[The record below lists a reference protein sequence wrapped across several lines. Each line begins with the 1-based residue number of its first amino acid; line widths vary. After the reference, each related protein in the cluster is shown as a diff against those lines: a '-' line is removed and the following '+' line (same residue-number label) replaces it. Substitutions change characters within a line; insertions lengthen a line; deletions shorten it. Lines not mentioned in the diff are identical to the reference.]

1 MVEDIVEHGV
11 RGKRWTPGDLGI
23 NVKVLS
29 AVAIAAVV
37 ALLVGALG
45 LVGLSRANTA
55 ADELYEHG
63 FTGLQHVSDM
73 RSATIQMRT
82 DVASQAIAQTDD
94 LMNTYEEAVAGDEQA
109 VRDAAARLGELPLV
123 ASQRTA
129 LQDFLSN
136 LDAYAKVRDERLLPL
151 GRQNDYVA
159 WMDVRAT
166 EAQPIIDA
174 MMADLATVVEEQNS
188 VGAAAAAA
196 ATSAFETNR
205 TLVVV
210 ALVVG
215 LVLALGVAVVVA
227 RSIVRALRRVGD
239 VCAALQRADLTVR
252 ADLTSRDEVGR
263 MGAALDSAVDNLRA
277 VLSAVDSSA
286 VSLAGAVEEFS
297 ATTGQITASAQQTS
311 HQAGTVSVAADQ
323 ISRNIQTVAAGSE
336 QMGASIREIAQSA
349 SQAAK
354 VATQA
359 VDSAHEA
366 NTTVTRLG
374 DSSREIGNVVKVITS
389 IAEQTNLLALNATIE
404 AARAGEAGKGF
415 AVVAGEVKELAQET
429 AKATE
434 DIARRV
440 DAIQGDTES
449 AVRAIGEVS
458 DVIFTING
466 FQETIAAAVEEQ
478 TATTNE
484 MNRNVAQA
492 ASGSGEI
499 AQNIAEV
506 AGAADVTSGAVDQ
519 AESAVQE
526 LARMSSDLRDVVGRF
541 TV

>member
-1 MVEDIVEHGV
+1 MDAGAV
-11 RGKRWTPGDLGI
+11 RRWSPADLGV
-23 NVKVLS
+23 NVKVLGT
-29 AVAIAAVV
+29 VGIAAAV
-37 ALLVGALG
+37 ALLVGVLG
-45 LVGLSRANTA
+45 LVGLARSNHA
-55 ADELYEHG
+55 ADELFEVG
-63 FTGLQHVSDM
+63 FTGLQHVADM
-73 RSATIQMRT
+73 RTATIQMRT
-82 DVASQAIAQTDD
+82 DVASQAISQDDDQMTTYETAVTDD
-94 LMNTYEEAVAGDEQA
+94 EKT
-109 VRDAAARLGELPLV
+109 VRDSAAALAALPLTG
-123 ASQRTA
+123 AQRTA
-129 LQDFLSN
+129 LDDFLTQ
-136 LDAYAKVRDERLLPL
+136 LDAYAKVRDEKLLVL
-151 GRQNDYVA
+151 GRKNDYVT
-159 WMDVRAT
+159 WMDVRSS
-166 EAQPIIDA
+166 EAQPLVDA
-174 MMADLATVVEEQNS
+174 MMADLGTIVSEQDAR
-188 VGAAAAAA
+188 GADAAAAAR
-196 ATSAFETNR
+196 TAFETNR
-205 TLVVV
+205 TAVIV
-210 ALVVG
+210 ALVLG
-215 LVLALGVAVVVA
+215 LVLAAGLGVVVS

-239 VCAALQRADLTVR
+239 VCSALQQADLTVR
-252 ADLTSRDEVGR
+252 AALTSRDEVGR

-311 HQAGTVSVAADQ
+311 AQAGTVSAAADQ

-374 DSSREIGNVVKVITS
+374 DSSREIGNVVKVITT

-440 DAIQGDTES
+440 EAIQGDTES